1 MAIGAAGRAAGGVGG
16 RARNSSQQRNQPRGQ
31 QEKRLDIDG
40 RPYPWSEF
48 KSYYGDNAT
57 GIWERSFVYIDV
69 SNILCSREYDLH
81 SKMRRLTAIINKS
94 CQSLDQA
101 TSILT
106 QMQDKGI
113 KPDEVTYTTIINKHC
128 QSLGQALEFLKQMQ
142 EKGIK
147 PNEVTYNSIKQALP
161 ITGSGA

>member
-1 MAIGAAGRAAGGVGG
+1 MEIGRLGGAAGGVGG
-16 RARNSSQQRNQPRGQ
+16 RARHSVQQRNQLRDK
-31 QEKRLDIDG
+31 QEKRLDTDG

-69 SNILCSREYDLH
+69 SNILDDKKCHLP

-106 QMQDKGI
+106 QMQDMGI
-113 KPDEVTYTTIINKHC
+113 E
-128 QSLGQALEFLKQMQ
+128 
-142 EKGIK
+142 
-147 PNEVTYNSIKQALP
+147 PNQQALP
-161 ITGSGA
+161 ITGASYL